1 MRLRFNH
8 SHNRNCR
15 RAGTCSVLH
24 KSCAAACT
32 FVIIASLVLSP
43 VAQAQETVGP
53 PAPTAST
60 SLPAL
65 SYEAQPEE
73 TKAQQGTLESAGLEG
88 NLGDVEILPD
98 GATTDPSLVPGL
110 IPSDPFADL
119 DGLGLLTDDASGVY
133 DTLDVGTLAVGVM
146 VFRSSDPAQGTV
158 VVQGGSSVANGD
170 QMVAGEE
177 GAAPVTWPTVSPA
190 AGYRLNCWYRDAATP
205 LSAAEF
211 AQERFAAGATH
222 YYVAHFVKSRA
233 LRELGGATRYDS
245 MANIAQSG
253 AFATGG
259 TVVVTSGEKD
269 GDISA
274 AISLAGLEGAPT
286 VLTTAGSLPAQ
297 AQATLRALNP
307 SKIYLVG
314 GTATLSVLVQR
325 QIEAVAPQAS
335 IERFDGIDRLATS
348 SLVYAKGRGQWS
360 NTAIIANGYS
370 FPDILSIAPYS
381 YAMNVPVLLTRAD
394 GTLSDAIYHDLRN
407 GGFTEVVIVGSTASV
422 AQGTE
427 NLVRTTVTS
436 QVTRLGGAD
445 RYATSLIIADWLT
458 GRGLGYD
465 YLGVTTGKNF
475 PDALT
480 GAALQGIRH
489 AILLLLPDDTYSSAI
504 QRINQRTDIIEVSV
518 FGATSTV
525 SQGNRDQICYGML
538 PQPANQYSENWANAL
553 VAVEVHS
560 HPSASSPIVGSLA
573 AGQSFLYYPYD
584 TSSSWYAVLSNSG
597 TQYVRNTTGNFSPRS
612 DYSAYTAMQLR
623 VRFDTDKVLYARPIG
638 SASQVA
644 TLPAGSVLVS
654 RVYNVGAG
662 WYFSLYGG
670 RVVFFTAAGISSTY
684 YVTLT
689 GDANLD
695 AALGRA
701 FDASINEGM
710 SASDRLWQSYRYVVD
725 SYRYRTKSVNL
736 GPNWINE
743 YGYDMLATGSGN
755 CFSFAALFGL
765 MARAIGYDAH
775 SVAGAVGA
783 RGGGTTPHGW
793 VEVWQGGQRYI
804 CDPEGEY
811 ELKINLYWQTSPRLS
826 YVW

>member
-1 MRLRFNH
+1 MVLRFNH
-8 SHNRNCR
+8 NHKHNRGR
-15 RAGTCSVLH
+15 VTACSVLH
-24 KSCAAACT
+24 KFCATVCA

-43 VAQAQETVGP
+43 VAEARETAGLAKTALGAQPSISPYEVQLEETRAWQET
-53 PAPTAST
+53 
-60 SLPAL
+60 
-65 SYEAQPEE
+65 
-73 TKAQQGTLESAGLEG
+73 LEFTTPEG

-98 GATTDPSLVPGL
+98 GVTTNPLMVPDL
-110 IPSDPFADL
+110 IPDDPFADL
-119 DGLGLLTDDASGVY
+119 GGLGLLTDDAPESF
-133 DTLDVGTLAVGVM
+133 DTLEVGTLAVGVM
-146 VFRSSDPAQGTV
+146 VFRSSDPTQGTV
-158 VVQGGSSVANGD
+158 IVQGGSSVANGD

-177 GAAPVTWPTVSPA
+177 GTAPVTWPTVSPA

-222 YYVAHFVKSRA
+222 YYVAHFVKSRT

-274 AISLAGLEGAPT
+274 AVSLAGLESAPT
-286 VLTTAGSLPAQ
+286 VLTTAGSLSAQ
-297 AQATLRALNP
+297 AQATLRALSP

-314 GTATLSVLVQR
+314 GTATLSVLVQS
-325 QIEAVAPQAS
+325 QIEAVAPQALV
-335 IERFDGIDRLATS
+335 ERFDGIDRLATS

-394 GTLSDAIYHDLRN
+394 GTLSDANYHDLRN

-422 AQGTE
+422 AQSTE
-427 NLVRTTVTS
+427 NMVRTTVTS

-445 RYATSLIIADWLT
+445 RYATSLIIANWLT
-458 GRGLGYD
+458 GRGLGYE
-465 YLGVTTGKNF
+465 YLGVATGKNF

-504 QRINQRTDIIEVSV
+504 QHINQRTDIVEVSV

-538 PQPANQYSENWANAL
+538 PQPANRYSENWANAL
-553 VAVEVHS
+553 VVVETHS

-573 AGQSFLYYPYD
+573 TGQSFLYYPYD
-584 TSSSWYAVLSNSG
+584 TSSSWYAVLSNNG

-623 VRFDTDKVLYARPIG
+623 VHFDTDKVLYARPVA
-638 SASQVA
+638 SAPQVA

-689 GDANLD
+689 GDASLD

-701 FDASINEGM
+701 LDASINEGM

-755 CFSFAALFGL
+755 CYSFAALFGL
-765 MARAIGYDAH
+765 MARAIGYDAR

-793 VEVWQGGQRYI
+793 VEVWQDGQRYI

-811 ELKINLYWQTSPRLS
+811 ELKINLYWQTSPRLT